1 MRDTARATE
10 VTGGV
15 AMMTVA
21 ATDRR
26 LWASKL
32 RQHCSGWSLLAS
44 QAGFCITSFGSGV
57 KVQQVLAALAVTDL
71 AGEAVV
77 GVGEETTSMT
87 HHHRTTT
94 KDGQARAHMAQTSLR
109 ARDGDLEAGPLR
121 SVELRLGMRLDAWQT
136 EATRPTAAGA
146 VMVVGTMEKVA
157 RGHPQGL
164 APASRTQ
171 GMRVPDLAR
180 PQGGRRLLQDAVF
193 LLAQNDT
200 HSII

>member
-10 VTGGV
+10 VTGGA

-32 RQHCSGWSLLAS
+32 RQHFSGWSLLVS

-77 GVGEETTSMT
+77 EVGEETTSMT